1 MDKFKKKTD
10 NLTAQVTQVVD
21 MLKPLKLKT
30 IINLQKPSRAILV
43 TTIKLQARVKV
54 YRKTMEILCCH
65 KMMFLAETRGKIG
78 KLKVK
83 FKRKIITQVLS
94 IQKAL

>member
-10 NLTAQVTQVVD
+10 NLTVQVTQVVD

-30 IINLQKPSRAILV
+30 ILNLQKPSRAILA

-54 YRKTMEILCCH
+54 YPKTMEILCCH
-65 KMMFLAETRGKIG
+65 KMMF
-78 KLKVK
+78 
-83 FKRKIITQVLS
+83 
-94 IQKAL
+94 